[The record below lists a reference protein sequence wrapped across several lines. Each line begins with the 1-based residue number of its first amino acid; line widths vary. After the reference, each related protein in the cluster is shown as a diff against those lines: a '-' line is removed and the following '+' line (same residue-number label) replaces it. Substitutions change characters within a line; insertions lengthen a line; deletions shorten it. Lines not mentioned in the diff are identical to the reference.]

1 MVKAI
6 EGRGARDIAKRALET
21 TGQVFRYAIAH
32 GFCRRNPAA
41 EIRPSDVLKA
51 TRKVNY
57 ARIEG
62 KELPNLLRA
71 IEVYRGKHI
80 TRFALKLMALT
91 FVRTTELIE
100 AKWEEI
106 DIENARWNIPA
117 QRMKMR
123 TPHIAVSYTHLDV
136 YKRQVRGL
144 EQHLSLGKHLL
155 DAPERLPR
163 AFFVFDEREAHVAVA
178 VVAKADPRRDRG
190 FGFGEQ

>member
-1 MVKAI
+1 M
-6 EGRGARDIAKRALET
+6 
-21 TGQVFRYAIAH
+21 
-32 GFCRRNPAA
+32 
-41 EIRPSDVLKA
+41 KA

-106 DIENARWNIPA
+106 DTENARWNIPA
-117 QRMKMR
+117 ERMKMR
-123 TPHIAVSYTHLDV
+123 TPHIVPLAKQTLETLEMLRHLT
-136 YKRQVRGL
+136 RQF
-144 EQHLSLGKHLL
+144 SM
-155 DAPERLPR
+155 
-163 AFFVFDEREAHVAVA
+163 AFSGRTQRESA
-178 VVAKADPRRDRG
+178 R
-190 FGFGEQ
+190 